1 MTAVTDP
8 RIRKREIQ
16 VIPKSTRTAV
26 LSVNGTTS
34 SNTFTTG
41 ITGEETTTSW
51 KGINWLAYRTL
62 KKRARETGKALKND
76 ELLSM
81 MDLGHEF
88 ETVKKYVEHGRLPD
102 VHVHASQGIYD
113 YVYDGPWV
121 AKEGLVD
128 KNSSLYPAVPP
139 DLRDRMITLGTT
151 AIARTMPTNSVASA
165 AQFLGEL
172 REGLPAVP
180 GRHLVGNPGN
190 LSSYSDEFLNY
201 QFGVKPILSDLQ
213 KFAEAGRTAN
223 KVIAQ
228 LKRDSGRLVR
238 RRYTFPVDRIVTA
251 PVVQSTNWYGY
262 PGLRVATPNAYSSG
276 PGKLTKTR
284 EETYTYWFSGAYTY
298 HYADGDRAVDKMRAA
313 EQRLA
318 KLFGVRVTPELL
330 WELTPWSWA
339 ADWFA
344 NTGDVIHNLSA
355 FGNDSLVMRWGYIMC
370 HYTCRDTYLAE
381 GVSLKGNASGPLT
394 QTFVTDVK
402 KRVKATPYGFGL
414 DTGTFSERQWAILG
428 ALGISRGSRLL

>member
-8 RIRKREIQ
+8 RIRKRAIE
-16 VIPKSTRTAV
+16 VIPPSTRTAV
-26 LSVNGTTS
+26 LSIDGRTS

-62 KKRARETGKALKND
+62 KKRARETGKPLKND

-121 AKEGLVD
+121 AKDPLVGPT
-128 KNSSLYPAVPP
+128 SSLYPAVPP

-151 AIARTMPTNSVASA
+151 AIARTIPTNPVASA

-180 GRHLVGNPGN
+180 GKHLVGNPGSP
-190 LSSYSDEFLNY
+190 SSYSDEFLNY

-223 KVIAQ
+223 KVLAQ

-238 RRYTFPVDRIVTA
+238 RRYNFPVDRIVTA
-251 PVVQSTNWYGY
+251 PVVQSTNWYGA

-298 HYADGDRAVDKMRAA
+298 HYSDGDRAVEKIRAA

-414 DTGTFSERQWAILG
+414 DTDAFTPRQWAILG

>member
-8 RIRKREIQ
+8 RIRKRAIE
-16 VIPKSTRTAV
+16 VIPQQTRTAV

-34 SNTFTTG
+34 SNSFTTG

-51 KGINWLAYRTL
+51 KGINWLAFRTL
-62 KKRARETGKALKND
+62 KKRARESGKPLKKE

-121 AKEGLVD
+121 AKEGLVGPT
-128 KNSSLYPAVPP
+128 SSLYPAVPP
-139 DLRDRMITLGTT
+139 DLRDRMIAKGTT
-151 AIARTMPTNSVASA
+151 AIARTIPTNSVASA

-180 GRHLVGNPGN
+180 GSHLRGRVGSP
-190 LSSYSDEFLNY
+190 SSYSDEFLNY
-201 QFGVKPILSDLQ
+201 SFGVKPLLSDLQ
-213 KFAEAGRTAN
+213 KFAEAGRTSV
-223 KVIAQ
+223 KVIDQ

-238 RRYTFPVDRIVTA
+238 RRYTFPVERIVTA

-298 HYADGDRAVDKMRAA
+298 HYHDGDRAVDKMRAA

-318 KLFGVRVTPELL
+318 KLFGVRITPELL

-339 ADWFA
+339 ADWLA

-355 FGNDSLVMRWGYIMC
+355 FMSDSLVMRWGYIMC